1 MRSRTLDVLGF
12 VIIVSLA
19 IALAH
24 NAYDYPRMY
33 FKEGDGWVRF
43 YE

>member
-1 MRSRTLDVLGF
+1 MRSRTLDLLGF

-24 NAYDYPRMY
+24 SSYDYPRMY
-33 FKEGDGWVRF
+33 FKEGDKWVRF